1 MAAPQ
6 VSGLAALLFAIG
18 GNTNVEIRA
27 IIENTA
33 DDLGKAGWDRSFGHG
48 RINAFQAVLAA
59 SGGTPTPTPTPT
71 ETATEDPSPT
81 PTPTETS
88 TPSPGGGE
96 MHAGDLDGSTV
107 AVNRGRWNAT
117 VTITVYDDLEAP
129 LADATV
135 TGSWSS
141 GAKGSASCTTNSSG
155 QCSVTKNNVKQNAA
169 SVTFTLTDI
178 THAENT
184 YNASLNHDPELDSDG
199 TTIVVLQP

>member
-1 MAAPQ
+1 
-6 VSGLAALLFAIG
+6 
-18 GNTNVEIRA
+18 
-27 IIENTA
+27 
-33 DDLGKAGWDRSFGHG
+33 
-48 RINAFQAVLAA
+48 
-59 SGGTPTPTPTPT
+59 
-71 ETATEDPSPT
+71 
-81 PTPTETS
+81 
-88 TPSPGGGE
+88 